1 VTQKKFGC
9 LVTGDIL
16 GHPLGAE
23 REHRTGTTSER
34 DEMSTMRQVAALAG
48 VSAKTVSRVMRNDR
62 YVSGDVRQ
70 RVEQAIAELQY
81 VPNVLART
89 FRSGS
94 DTAIG
99 VAVPDISDPFFAAVT
114 HAVEQVA
121 RTRGVAVFV
130 TSLGDDGSHER
141 AGVEAL
147 LGRQLGGLISTPIS
161 ADQSYLRPWL
171 SRMPIVFID
180 RPPGKINADS
190 VVEDDLGGARE
201 ATAHLIEHGHRR
213 IAFIGDTLNIA
224 TTARRLEGY
233 RMALAEAS
241 IQEDPDLIAL
251 GATVGLDTGA
261 VTLNLLRSP
270 RPPTALFSS
279 NARCSLRI
287 VPALQSARRTD
298 IAMISFGDFPL
309 ASALQPALTV
319 VDQDPEAVGRLAIKR
334 LFERLDHPTRRLKRR
349 IVLPVSL
356 VPRASCCAD
365 DHRAGSRRPNWPAR
379 PAPSNP

>member
-1 VTQKKFGC
+1 
-9 LVTGDIL
+9 
-16 GHPLGAE
+16 
-23 REHRTGTTSER
+23 
-34 DEMSTMRQVAALAG
+34 MRQVAARAG

-62 YVSGDVRQ
+62 YVSDDVRQ
-70 RVEQAIAELQY
+70 RVQHAIAELQY

-99 VAVPDISDPFFAAVT
+99 VAVPEISDPFFAAVT

-130 TSLGDDGSHER
+130 TSLGDEGSQER

-161 ADQSYLRPWL
+161 ADQSYLRPWQ

-180 RPPGKINADS
+180 RPPQMIKADS
-190 VVEDDLGGARE
+190 VVEDDLGGARA
-201 ATAHLIEHGHRR
+201 ATAHLVLHGHRR
-213 IAFIGDTLNIA
+213 IAFIGDTPRVA

-233 RMALAEAS
+233 RMALAEAN
-241 IQEDPDLIAL
+241 IQEDPNLIAL
-251 GATVGLDTGA
+251 GTTAGVDTGA
-261 VTLNLLRSP
+261 VTLELLKAAV
-270 RPPTALFSS
+270 PPTALFSS
-279 NARCSLRI
+279 NARCSLSL
-287 VPALQSARRTD
+287 VPALQSVNRSD
-298 IAMISFGDFPL
+298 IALISFGDFPL

-319 VDQDPEAVGRLAIKR
+319 VDQDPEAVGRLAITR
-334 LFERLDHPTRRLKRR
+334 LFARLDHPNRRLKRR

-356 VPRASCCAD
+356 VTRASCCAGD
-365 DHRAGSRRPNWPAR
+365 PMAGSRPTRDDKVTHAIGPAHSCSG
-379 PAPSNP
+379 AG

>member
-1 VTQKKFGC
+1 
-9 LVTGDIL
+9 
-16 GHPLGAE
+16 
-23 REHRTGTTSER
+23 
-34 DEMSTMRQVAALAG
+34 MSTMRDVAARAG
-48 VSAKTVSRVMRNDR
+48 VSAKTVSRVMRNDK
-62 YVSGDVRQ
+62 YVSGDVRR
-70 RVEQAIAELQY
+70 RVEKAIAELQY

-99 VAVPDISDPFFAAVT
+99 MAVPDISDPFFAAVT

-121 RTRGVAVFV
+121 RTRGAAVFV

-161 ADQSYLRPWL
+161 ADQSYLRPWQ

-190 VVEDDLGGARE
+190 VVEDDLEGARE
-201 ATAHLIEHGHRR
+201 ATAHLVQHGHTR
-213 IAFIGDTLNIA
+213 IGFIGDTLGIA

-233 RMALAEAS
+233 RKALAEAD
-241 IQEDPDLIAL
+241 IYEDPDLIVL

-261 VTLNLLRSP
+261 VTVNLLQAS

-279 NARCSLRI
+279 NARCSLGI
-287 VPALQSARRTD
+287 VPALQSINRTD
-298 IAMISFGDFPL
+298 IALISFGDFPL

-319 VDQDPEAVGRLAIKR
+319 VDQDPEAIGRLAINR
-334 LFERLDHPTRRLKRR
+334 LFERIDHPTRRLKRR

-356 VPRASCCAD
+356 VPRASCCPNGP
-365 DHRAGSRRPNWPAR
+365 RAGAR
-379 PAPSNP
+379 PPRVNKVTHATSMG